1 MATRR
6 PPSSRAKAPPPPPRA
21 RSVLG
26 QNKDE
31 PETNI
36 QVVVRSRRRSEREI
50 ADNSPIIVSSAGA
63 KTKELSVE
71 VALPQSSL
79 GVVTLPPVRTYPFD
93 LVFGPEADQALV
105 YHEVVSP
112 MLDEVVMG
120 YNCTLFAYGQTGTG
134 KTYTMQGDLT
144 PTPLGN
150 PSANAG
156 MIPRALFR
164 LFHHLE
170 SSASDYSVKISFVE
184 LYNEE
189 LRDLLATD
197 LSAPSGSTQPMGMG
211 KDTSAPKAPEGLKIF
226 DDASKHGVFIQ
237 GLEEIAVKD
246 SADALALLTKGS
258 ERRQIAATKFN
269 DHSSRSHSVFSI
281 TVHVK
286 EAGHVSGDDLLKIGK
301 LNLVD
306 LAGSENIGRS
316 GAENKRAREA
326 GMINQSLLT
335 LGRVINALVDKAQ
348 HVPYRESKLTRL
360 LQDSLGGRTKTC
372 IIATVSPA
380 RSNMEETLSTLDY
393 AMRAKSIRNKPELNQ
408 RMTRNSLLKEYVAEI
423 ERLKADVLAAREKNG
438 IFFSEETW
446 LQLSAEQEIRQTELE
461 EARRQVEIVEGQMRT
476 VRDEFEQSIALLK
489 KREGELKDTSDRLQA
504 TEVALD
510 RKDVELKQV
519 QGALEEETVVTKA
532 HQQTERQL
540 DSVALGLKAVV
551 RDSVKDVGGLF
562 HKLERKSSILTA
574 NTQAVLTHGKAIS
587 SSTIVLSRKLE
598 EFYKTASQST
608 AKLRTEAKQFEVK
621 ELEALAGHSERIDQQ
636 LKRVGAVLAM
646 MQAKDAAEAEALAIV
661 QSTLKETHD
670 SFRVGFATWAGTVK
684 RGCETT
690 CNQANEAGLEAF
702 GAVEKALKAMGSVVE
717 NVVREACSFV
727 DSERHSGAETKE
739 LVANAAAAEITRLR
753 NQNQLL
759 TRMLEEERLRGEKA
773 KDELLQRVSGLLGE
787 FTKER
792 DRGLR
797 EAVGIV
803 QAANVKAEE
812 GMKALEREHGDLAEA
827 MEAKG
832 KEVARG
838 VEKWGA
844 DAKRTRDGALKS
856 VHGSKTQLGSE
867 LASLQSTVSSSIDSY
882 STQVQTQMQNMNATC
897 STAFDRQTS
906 AKRARIETTT
916 SLGVEVQSE
925 YKALQ
930 RGFASTSR
938 NIESAVGRVI
948 SEGTSLS
955 SAMDTYHKISKG
967 ELSST
972 TNAIKALAEH
982 GAKADTST
990 GTTPRKRVWQYVDQW
1005 ELTKSRTELLQTWRA
1020 TGVSGA
1026 GSQAFHRLLP
1036 APEAEADNQE
1046 DVDAMRVDE
1055 DVRSPLSSLAGV
1067 FRRIVEC
1074 SAAPMPDPGAQ
1085 KNGHRKSNGD
1095 CTIDGYEERVHDAKA
1110 RAVRMVLDFKI
1121 VAIDYVI
1128 TSSFAFA
1135 FYAVMAASIRTV
1147 VFLAMVLAVGF
1158 LMIILSCVL
1167 YANWLPLLV
1176 ALTFVLAPLP
1186 NALFSHCGSD
1196 EFAGSY
1202 EGGSSGPVDLG
1213 RFITAMIVTSGFAL
1227 PVVLAHAQVIHTAA
1241 CVMSII
1247 GGGLVYG
1254 TILAYSAA
1262 FQEESDFD

>member
-6 PPSSRAKAPPPPPRA
+6 PPSSRAKAPPPLPRS

-26 QNKDE
+26 HNKDE

-36 QVVVRSRRRSEREI
+36 QVVVRCRRRSEREI

-63 KTKELSVE
+63 KTKELTIE
-71 VALPQSSL
+71 AALPQSSL
-79 GVVTLPPVRTYPFD
+79 GVVTLAPVRTYPFD
-93 LVFGPEADQALV
+93 LVFGPEADQALI

-150 PSANAG
+150 PSPNAG
-156 MIPRALFR
+156 MIPRVLFR

-170 SSASDYSVKISFVE
+170 SSASDYSVKISYVE

-197 LSAPSGSTQPMGMG
+197 LSAPSGTTQPMGMG

-237 GLEEIAVKD
+237 GLEEVAVKD

-306 LAGSENIGRS
+306 LAGSENVGRS

-348 HVPYRESKLTRL
+348 HIPYRESKLTRL

-461 EARRQVEIVEGQMRT
+461 EARRQVEIIEGQMRT

-489 KREGELKDTSDRLQA
+489 KHEGELKDVRGQLKE
-504 TEVALD
+504 TENVLD
-510 RKDVELKQV
+510 MRNVELKQV
-519 QGALEEETVVTKA
+519 QGALEEETVVRQA
-532 HQQTERQL
+532 HQETEERING
-540 DSVALGLKAVV
+540 VALGLKVVV

-562 HKLERKSSILTA
+562 DKLERKSSILNA
-574 NTQAVLTHGKAIS
+574 NSQAVLTHGKTIS
-587 SSTIVLSRKLE
+587 SSTIALSRKLE
-598 EFYKTASQST
+598 EFLKASLQST
-608 AKLRTEAKQFEVK
+608 AKLRTETKQFEVK

-636 LKRVGAVLAM
+636 LKRVAAALAM
-646 MQAKDAAEAEALAIV
+646 VHAKDTAEAEALAVV
-661 QSTLKETHD
+661 QNALQETHN
-670 SFRVGFATWAGTVK
+670 SFRVGFAAWSGTLK
-684 RGCETT
+684 RSCETT
-690 CNQANEAGLEAF
+690 CSQANEAGLEAF
-702 GAVEKALKAMGSVVE
+702 AAVEKSLKAMGSVVE

-727 DSERHSGAETKE
+727 EAERDAVGETKA
-739 LVANAAAAEITRLR
+739 LAADTAAAEITRLR
-753 NQNQLL
+753 SQNEHL

-773 KDELLQRVSGLLGE
+773 KDELLQRVSGLLGD

-812 GMKALEREHGDLAEA
+812 GMRVFERKHGDIAEVI
-827 MEAKG
+827 EAKG
-832 KEVARG
+832 KEVARS
-838 VEKWGA
+838 VEKRGGE
-844 DAKRTRDGALKS
+844 AKRMRDGALKTMN
-856 VHGSKTQLGSE
+856 GSKAQLSNE
-867 LASLQSTVSSSIDSY
+867 LASLQSMVSGSIDSY
-882 STQVQTQMQNMNATC
+882 STEVQTQMQNMNATC
-897 STAFDRQTS
+897 STSFDRQTS

-916 SLGVEVQSE
+916 SLGAEIQSE

-938 NIESAVGRVI
+938 NIEGAVGRVV
-948 SEGTSLS
+948 SESTNLS
-955 SAMDTYHKISKG
+955 SATDTYHKISKG
-967 ELSST
+967 ELSSAT
-972 TNAIKALAEH
+972 SAVKALAEH

-990 GTTPRKRVWQYVDQW
+990 GTTPKKRVWQYVDQW

-1020 TGVSGA
+1020 AGVSAA
-1026 GSQAFHRLLP
+1026 GSDTFLAEHQPLP
-1036 APEAEADNQE
+1036 EPEPEEEE
-1046 DVDAMRVDE
+1046 DVHAMAVDE
-1055 DVRSPLSSLAGV
+1055 DVRSPLSESGGSESPVAVSLAS
-1067 FRRIVEC
+1067 
-1074 SAAPMPDPGAQ
+1074 SA
-1085 KNGHRKSNGD
+1085 
-1095 CTIDGYEERVHDAKA
+1095 
-1110 RAVRMVLDFKI
+1110 
-1121 VAIDYVI
+1121 
-1128 TSSFAFA
+1128 SS
-1135 FYAVMAASIRTV
+1135 S
-1147 VFLAMVLAVGF
+1147 
-1158 LMIILSCVL
+1158 
-1167 YANWLPLLV
+1167 
-1176 ALTFVLAPLP
+1176 
-1186 NALFSHCGSD
+1186 NALPPPRQIPVPKKGSRPAIVPLAD
-1196 EFAGSY
+1196 TRNVY
-1202 EGGSSGPVDLG
+1202 TMRRRG
-1213 RFITAMIVTSGFAL
+1213 R
-1227 PVVLAHAQVIHTAA
+1227 
-1241 CVMSII
+1241 
-1247 GGGLVYG
+1247 
-1254 TILAYSAA
+1254 
-1262 FQEESDFD
+1262 

>member
-6 PPSSRAKAPPPPPRA
+6 PPSSRAKAPPPPSRS

-26 QNKDE
+26 QNKDDA
-31 PETNI
+31 ETNI
-36 QVVVRSRRRSEREI
+36 QVVVRCRRRSEREI
-50 ADNSPIIVSSAGA
+50 ADNSPIIASTTGA
-63 KTKELSVE
+63 KTKELTIE
-71 VALPQSSL
+71 AALPQSSL

-93 LVFGPEADQALV
+93 LVFGPEADQALI

-170 SSASDYSVKISFVE
+170 SSASDYSVKISYVE

-197 LSAPSGSTQPMGMG
+197 LSAPSGNTQPMGMG
-211 KDTSAPKAPEGLKIF
+211 KDNSAPKAPEGLKIF

-246 SADALALLTKGS
+246 SADALALLIKGS

-380 RSNMEETLSTLDY
+380 RSNIEETLSTLDY

-446 LQLSAEQEIRQTELE
+446 LQLSAEQEMRQTELE

-489 KREGELKDTSDRLQA
+489 KREGELNDTRGQLKE
-504 TEVALD
+504 TEDALD
-510 RKDVELKQV
+510 SKTVELKQV
-519 QGALEEETVVTKA
+519 QGALEEETVIREA
-532 HQQTERQL
+532 HQETEGRL
-540 DSVALGLKAVV
+540 NGVALGLKVVV

-562 HKLERKSSILTA
+562 DTLERKSSILTA

-587 SSTIVLSRKLE
+587 SSTIALSRKLE
-598 EFYKTASQST
+598 EFLKASSQST
-608 AKLRTEAKQFEVK
+608 AKLRTEAKQFEAK

-636 LKRVGAVLAM
+636 LKRVGAALAVVH
-646 MQAKDAAEAEALAIV
+646 AKDAAEAEALAVV
-661 QSTLKETHD
+661 QSALKETHE
-670 SFRVGFATWAGTVK
+670 SFRMGFAAWAGTLK
-684 RGCETT
+684 RSCETT
-690 CNQANEAGLEAF
+690 CGQANEVGLEAF
-702 GAVEKALKAMGSVVE
+702 ATVEKALKAMGSAVE
-717 NVVREACSFV
+717 SVVREACAFV
-727 DSERHSGAETKE
+727 DSERALVAETKE
-739 LVANAAAAEITRLR
+739 LAASTSAAEITRLR
-753 NQNQLL
+753 TQNQLL
-759 TRMLEEERLRGEKA
+759 TRMLEEERLRGDKA

-812 GMKALEREHGDLAEA
+812 GMKVFEREHGDLAEA

-856 VHGSKTQLGSE
+856 VNSSKTQLSSE
-867 LASLQSTVSSSIDSY
+867 LASLQSTVSGSIQSY
-882 STQVQTQMQNMNATC
+882 SAEVQTQMQNMTTTC

-906 AKRARIETTT
+906 AKRARVETTA
-916 SLGVEVQSE
+916 SLTAEVQSE

-938 NIESAVGRVI
+938 NIEGAVGRVI
-948 SEGTSLS
+948 SESTSLS
-955 SAMDTYHKISKG
+955 SATDTYHKISKS
-967 ELSST
+967 ELST
-972 TNAIKALAEH
+972 ATNAIKALVEH

-1005 ELTKSRTELLQTWRA
+1005 ELTKSRAELLQTWRG
-1020 TGVSGA
+1020 TGVSGV
-1026 GSQAFHRLLP
+1026 GSETFLAEHRPLP
-1036 APEAEADNQE
+1036 EPEEDEE
-1046 DVDAMRVDE
+1046 DVEEMAVDE
-1055 DVRSPLSSLAGV
+1055 DVRSPLSESASESPEAVSLAS
-1067 FRRIVEC
+1067 
-1074 SAAPMPDPGAQ
+1074 SASS
-1085 KNGHRKSNGD
+1085 SNALPPPRQIPVPKK
-1095 CTIDGYEERVHDAKA
+1095 TSRP
-1110 RAVRMVLDFKI
+1110 
-1121 VAIDYVI
+1121 AI
-1128 TSSFAFA
+1128 
-1135 FYAVMAASIRTV
+1135 
-1147 VFLAMVLAVGF
+1147 
-1158 LMIILSCVL
+1158 
-1167 YANWLPLLV
+1167 
-1176 ALTFVLAPLP
+1176 APLTDTR
-1186 NALFSHCGSD
+1186 NV
-1196 EFAGSY
+1196 Y
-1202 EGGSSGPVDLG
+1202 TMRRRG
-1213 RFITAMIVTSGFAL
+1213 R
-1227 PVVLAHAQVIHTAA
+1227 
-1241 CVMSII
+1241 
-1247 GGGLVYG
+1247 
-1254 TILAYSAA
+1254 
-1262 FQEESDFD
+1262 